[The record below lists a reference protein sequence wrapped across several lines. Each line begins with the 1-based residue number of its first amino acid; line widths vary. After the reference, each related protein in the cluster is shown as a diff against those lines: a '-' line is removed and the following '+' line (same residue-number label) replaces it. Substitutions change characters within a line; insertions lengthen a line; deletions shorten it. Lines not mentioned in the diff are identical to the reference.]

1 MMVGQLKALTI
12 LAEQN
17 VEQQKQKAVARQVAS
32 DYVDNVIMSLLE
44 ITVPTDLD
52 YKPTDIEQSVRNL
65 TKGLEWLD
73 GIRFFLTTAEID
85 VERRAI
91 LSDLIDKKYLEV
103 LDVLTFLEPV
113 N

>member
-1 MMVGQLKALTI
+1 MMIGQLKALTI

-17 VEQQKQKAVARQVAS
+17 AEQEKQKAVARQVAS
-32 DYVDNVIMSLLE
+32 NYVDNVIISLSE
-44 ITVPTDLD
+44 ITEPTDLD
-52 YKPTDIEQSVRNL
+52 YTPADIGQSVRNL

-73 GIRFFLTTAEID
+73 GVRFFLTTAEID

-91 LSDLIDKKYLEV
+91 LSDLIDKKYNQV
-103 LDVLTFLEPV
+103 LGVLTFLAPV